1 MSASGSQRQPS
12 AFQNIKLFPQ
22 SNLTNSALWFL
33 NSDGTHISPA
43 NLVNVFIP
51 KDLIVQG
58 SILNP
63 SDLHLKENIELL
75 SQDKSFDVNGV
86 LKLWPVK
93 YNYIEDTNKK
103 LHYGLIAQDVEEHF
117 PELVHTTNRDET
129 DKKSTPAQTKS
140 VNYIELIPI
149 MLCKM
154 QKMQK
159 EIDMLKIA
167 LLEQPTD

>member
-22 SNLTNSALWFL
+22 SSTASSALWYL
-33 NSDGTHISPA
+33 NSSGSNISPA
-43 NLVNVFIP
+43 NVVDVLIP

-75 SQDKSFDVNGV
+75 SQDKSFDVNEV

-93 YNYIEDTNKK
+93 YNYIQDANKK
-103 LHYGLIAQDVEEHF
+103 LHYGLIAQDVEEYF

-129 DKKSTPAQTKS
+129 DKKSTPTQTKS

-159 EIDMLKIA
+159 EIDLLKMSIDSK
-167 LLEQPTD
+167 L

>member
-22 SNLTNSALWFL
+22 SYGSNSALWYL
-33 NSDGTHISPA
+33 GQAGGVPNISPA
-43 NLVNVFIP
+43 NKVDVVIP
-51 KDLIVQG
+51 KDLIVMG

-75 SQDKSFDVNGV
+75 SQDNSFDVNGV

-93 YNYIEDTNKK
+93 YNYIQDTNKK
-103 LHYGLIAQDVEEHF
+103 LHYGLIAQDVEEYF

-159 EIDMLKIA
+159 EIDMLKMAIDGK
-167 LLEQPTD
+167 L

>member
-22 SNLTNSALWFL
+22 SNATNSALWYL
-33 NSDGTHISPA
+33 NPSRTHISPA
-43 NLVNVFIP
+43 NNVDVLIP

-93 YNYIEDTNKK
+93 YNYIQDANKK
-103 LHYGLIAQDVEEHF
+103 LHYGLIAQDVEEFF
-117 PELVHTTNRDET
+117 PELVHTTNRDEM
-129 DKKSTPAQTKS
+129 DKKSTATKS

-159 EIDMLKIA
+159 EIDMLKMSIDGK
-167 LLEQPTD
+167 L

>member
-22 SNLTNSALWFL
+22 SNTASSALWYL
-33 NSDGTHISPA
+33 NSSGSNISPA
-43 NLVNVFIP
+43 NSANVLIP
-51 KDLIVQG
+51 KDLIVEG

-86 LKLWPVK
+86 LKLFPVK
-93 YNYIEDTNKK
+93 YNYINDTNNK
-103 LHYGLIAQDVEEHF
+103 LHYGLIAQDVEEYF

-129 DKKSTPAQTKS
+129 DKNSTATQTKS

-159 EIDMLKIA
+159 EIDMLKMSIDGK
-167 LLEQPTD
+167 L

>member
-1 MSASGSQRQPS
+1 MNSAPVQRQPS
-12 AFQNIKLFPQ
+12 AFQNIKLFPEL
-22 SNLTNSALWFL
+22 NLTNSALWFL
-33 NSDGTHISPA
+33 NPDNTHISPA
-43 NLVNVFIP
+43 NKEKNVLIP
-51 KDLIVQG
+51 KDLIVIG

-75 SQDKSFDVNGV
+75 SQDKTIDVDGV

-93 YNYIEDTNKK
+93 YNYIQDTNKK
-103 LHYGLIAQDVEEHF
+103 LHYGLIAQEVEEHF

-129 DKKSTPAQTKS
+129 EKKSTPTQTKS

-154 QKMQK
+154 KKMQK
-159 EIDMLKIA
+159 EIDMLKMSIDGK
-167 LLEQPTD
+167 L

>member
-12 AFQNIKLFPQ
+12 AFQNIKLFSQ
-22 SNLTNSALWFL
+22 SNIVSSALWFL
-33 NSDGTHISPA
+33 NSDSTNISPA
-43 NLVNVFIP
+43 NKVNVLIP

-58 SILNP
+58 SIIHT

-93 YNYIEDTNKK
+93 YNYIQDTNKK
-103 LHYGLIAQDVEEHF
+103 LHYGLIAQDVEEYF
-117 PELVHTTNRDET
+117 PELVHTNDADET
-129 DKKSTPAQTKS
+129 DNKSTPTKS

-149 MLCKM
+149 LLCKM

-159 EIDMLKIA
+159 EIDMLKMS
-167 LLEQPTD
+167 LDGKL

>member
-22 SNLTNSALWFL
+22 SLAANSALWFL
-33 NSDGTHISPA
+33 SQGAGIKNISP
-43 NLVNVFIP
+43 VNKVDVLIP
-51 KDLIVQG
+51 KDLIVIG

-75 SQDKSFDVNGV
+75 SQDESIDVDGV

-93 YNYIEDTNKK
+93 YNYIQDTNKK
-103 LHYGLIAQDVEEHF
+103 LHYGLIAQEVEEYF
-117 PELVHTTNRDET
+117 PELVYTNNKDDT
-129 DKKSTPAQTKS
+129 DKKLASTKA
-140 VNYIELIPI
+140 VNYVELIPI

-154 QKMQK
+154 KKMQK
-159 EIDMLKIA
+159 EIDTLKMSIDSK
-167 LLEQPTD
+167 L

>member
-22 SNLTNSALWFL
+22 SNAANSALWFL
-33 NSDGTHISPA
+33 GQDGGVPNIFPA
-43 NLVNVFIP
+43 NKVNVLIP
-51 KDLIVQG
+51 KDLIVEG

-63 SDLHLKENIELL
+63 SDLHLKENIELI
-75 SQDKSFDVNGV
+75 SQDKSIDVNKV
-86 LKLWPVK
+86 LKLFPVE
-93 YNYIEDTNKK
+93 YNYIQDTNKK
-103 LHYGLIAQDVEEHF
+103 LHYGLIAQEVEEYF
-117 PELVHTTNRDET
+117 PELVYTTNRDET
-129 DKKSTPAQTKS
+129 DKNSTSTKS

-159 EIDMLKIA
+159 EIDMLKMSI
-167 LLEQPTD
+167 DDK

>member
-22 SNLTNSALWFL
+22 SFAINSALWFL
-33 NSDGTHISPA
+33 DSARTNISPA
-43 NLVNVFIP
+43 NKVDVLIP
-51 KDLIVQG
+51 KDLIVIG

-75 SQDKSFDVNGV
+75 SQDKSIDINGV

-93 YNYIEDTNKK
+93 YNYVQDTNKK
-103 LHYGLIAQDVEEHF
+103 LHYGLIAQEVEEFF

-129 DKKSTPAQTKS
+129 DKKSTSTKS

-159 EIDMLKIA
+159 EIDVLKMTIDGK
-167 LLEQPTD
+167 L

>member
-12 AFQNIKLFPQ
+12 AFQNIKLF
-22 SNLTNSALWFL
+22 SHSSTANSALWFL
-33 NSDGTHISPA
+33 NQGVGIINISPA
-43 NLVNVFIP
+43 NKVDVLIP
-51 KDLIVQG
+51 KDLIVIG

-63 SDLHLKENIELL
+63 SDLHLKENIELI
-75 SQDKSFDVNGV
+75 SQDKSIDVNGV

-103 LHYGLIAQDVEEHF
+103 LHYGLIAQEVEEYF

-129 DKKSTPAQTKS
+129 DKKSTPSQTKS

-154 QKMQK
+154 KKMQE
-159 EIDMLKIA
+159 EIDVLKLSIDRK
-167 LLEQPTD
+167 L

>member
-22 SNLTNSALWFL
+22 SNTASSALWYL
-33 NSDGTHISPA
+33 NSSGSNISPA
-43 NLVNVFIP
+43 NSVNVLIP

-58 SILNP
+58 SIINT

-93 YNYIEDTNKK
+93 YNYIQDTNKK
-103 LHYGLIAQDVEEHF
+103 LHYGLIAQDVEEYF
-117 PELVHTTNRDET
+117 PELVHTNDT
-129 DKKSTPAQTKS
+129 DDMPTPTKS

-149 MLCKM
+149 LLCKM

-159 EIDMLKIA
+159 EIDMLKMSVNSQ
-167 LLEQPTD
+167 L

>member
-1 MSASGSQRQPS
+1 MAASGSQRQPS
-12 AFQNIKLFPQ
+12 AFQNIKLFSQ
-22 SNLTNSALWFL
+22 SNIVSSALWFL
-33 NSDGTHISPA
+33 TSNSSAISPA
-43 NLVNVFIP
+43 NKVNVLIP

-103 LHYGLIAQDVEEHF
+103 LHYGLIAQDVEEYF
-117 PELVHTTNRDET
+117 PELVHTTSRDET

-159 EIDMLKIA
+159 EIDMLKMSIDGK
-167 LLEQPTD
+167 L

>member
-12 AFQNIKLFPQ
+12 AFQNIKLFSQ
-22 SNLTNSALWFL
+22 SNIVSSALWFL
-33 NSDGTHISPA
+33 NSDSTNISPA
-43 NLVNVFIP
+43 NKVNVLIP

-58 SILNP
+58 SIITP
-63 SDLHLKENIELL
+63 SDLHLKENIELI
-75 SQDKSFDVNGV
+75 SQDESIDVNEV

-93 YNYIEDTNKK
+93 YNYIQDRNKK
-103 LHYGLIAQDVEEHF
+103 LHYGLIAQEVEEYF
-117 PELVHTTNRDET
+117 PELVHTNDADET
-129 DKKSTPAQTKS
+129 DKKSTSTKS

-159 EIDMLKIA
+159 EIDMLKMSIDGK
-167 LLEQPTD
+167 L

>member
-1 MSASGSQRQPS
+1 MAASGSQRQPS

-22 SNLTNSALWFL
+22 SNTANSALWFL
-33 NSDGTHISPA
+33 SQDVGIINISPA
-43 NLVNVFIP
+43 NKVDVLIP

-93 YNYIEDTNKK
+93 YNYIQDTNKK
-103 LHYGLIAQDVEEHF
+103 LHYGLIAQDVEEFF
-117 PELVHTTNRDET
+117 PELVHTTNRDEM
-129 DKKSTPAQTKS
+129 DKKSTSTKS

-159 EIDMLKIA
+159 EIDALKLSIDGK
-167 LLEQPTD
+167 L

>member
-1 MSASGSQRQPS
+1 MAASGSQRQPS

-22 SNLTNSALWFL
+22 SSGANSALWYL
-33 NSDGTHISPA
+33 TSDGTAITPA
-43 NLVNVFIP
+43 NVVNILIA

-103 LHYGLIAQDVEEHF
+103 LHYGLIAQDVEEYF
-117 PELVHTTNRDET
+117 PELVHTTSRDET

-159 EIDMLKIA
+159 EIDMLKMSIDGK
-167 LLEQPTD
+167 L

>member
-22 SNLTNSALWFL
+22 SYAVNSALWFL
-33 NSDGTHISPA
+33 NSSGTNISPA
-43 NLVNVFIP
+43 NKVDVYIP

-75 SQDKSFDVNGV
+75 SQDTTFDVNGV

-93 YNYIEDTNKK
+93 YNYIQDTNKK
-103 LHYGLIAQDVEEHF
+103 LHYGLIAQDVEEYF
-117 PELVHTTNRDET
+117 PELVHTNDADET
-129 DKKSTPAQTKS
+129 DKKSTPRQTKS

-149 MLCKM
+149 LLCKM

-159 EIDMLKIA
+159 EIDMLK
-167 LLEQPTD
+167 LDLSR

>member
-22 SNLTNSALWFL
+22 SFAANSALWYL
-33 NSDGTHISPA
+33 NSSRTNISPA
-43 NLVNVFIP
+43 NLVDVYIP

-93 YNYIEDTNKK
+93 YNYIQDTNKK
-103 LHYGLIAQDVEEHF
+103 LHYGLIAQDVEEYF

-159 EIDMLKIA
+159 EIDMLKMAIDGK
-167 LLEQPTD
+167 L